1 MIRSHNLGFPRIGEK
16 RELKKATEAYWKKE
30 ISKEELL
37 EVGSNIRLKNWEKQK
52 RAGLDL
58 IATND
63 FSFYDQVLDMSIML
77 SVIPKRFGWNKE
89 QPADIDTLFAIARGD
104 SKKNIAASQMTKW
117 FNTNYHYIVPELDD
131 VSTFNLQPEKLFG
144 ECRQAIELGYDIKPV
159 LIGPLTYLR
168 LSKFYLS
175 DQSNEA
181 QLDAKLA
188 LLDKLL
194 PVYSEALAGLKKMG
208 VQWVQLDEP
217 IFCLDMEQE
226 EIEAIK
232 KAYQWFDGRKEQH
245 PQILVATYFND
256 LSDNLD
262 TFCSIKTDGLH
273 VDAISCQNELS
284 TIVEKVDKEKI
295 LSLGLVDGRNV
306 WKSDLK
312 TLIALADEVKKK
324 RNENLWVAPTCS
336 LLHSP
341 ISIKQ
346 EKKLDDE
353 IKNWLCFAEEKLD
366 EVSLLAKFLSGKNID
381 QALGENE
388 KAIKDRLQ
396 NLRIHNK
403 DVKERLSK
411 VNKQDFL
418 RKTPVKERLE
428 KQKQHFDLPIFPTTT
443 IGSFPQTKQVR
454 SLRALLRKG
463 DIDQAKYDTLIKE
476 EIKKTIEMQQQ
487 LEIDVLVHG
496 EFERNDMVEYFADK
510 LMGFAFTQHGWV
522 QSYGSRY
529 VKPPI
534 IFGDVKRKVPMT
546 IDWSKYAQSLTKSPV
561 KGMLTGPVTM
571 LQWSFVRDDQ
581 PRRDTT
587 WQIALALRDEV
598 ADLEKN
604 GIHFIQIDEPAI
616 REGLP
621 LRKKDW
627 KDYLSWAVDAF
638 KLTSSVVEEK
648 TQIHTHMCYSNFN
661 DIITSIARM
670 DADVISIETSKSK
683 MELLQAFVDFNYPAQ
698 IGPGV
703 YDVHSARV
711 PTEEEMLNLLKK
723 ALKVLDKNQIWVN
736 PDCGL
741 KTRDWPEVNASL
753 KNMVATAKTLRNQH
767 AN

>member
-194 PVYSEALAGLKKMG
+194 PVYSEALVGLKKMG

-217 IFCLDMEQE
+217 IFCLDMEQK

-245 PQILVATYFND
+245 PQLLVATYFND

-262 TFCSIKTDGLH
+262 TFCSIKTAGLH

-428 KQKQHFDLPIFPTTT
+428 KQKQHFGLPIFPTTT

-546 IDWSKYAQSLTKSPV
+546 IDWSKYAQSLTRSPV

-621 LRKKDW
+621 LRKQDW

-638 KLTSSVVEEK
+638 KLTASVVEEK

-703 YDVHSARV
+703 YDVHSARI